1 MRRFFLLPP
10 SRAGGHN
17 RSTLPIAAA
26 VLRRGLYLR
35 ERDPSGNWTMAGS
48 PPERNVIRTVAAVS
62 EPNKAA
68 SAAQEPEFD
77 ERRANTRFALSAQA
91 EVVELRSQARITS
104 RSSDLGLGGC
114 YVDTLTPF
122 PVGSPVKVR
131 LAQASRTFEAQATVI
146 YAHVG
151 MGMGLAFSEVQP
163 DQLATLQDWVRELS
177 GELPSALDSAETP
190 APEQPFLQSERL
202 VLNQLITLLIR
213 KRFLTETEGA
223 TLLRQLFH

>member
-1 MRRFFLLPP
+1 MADRPP
-10 SRAGGHN
+10 K
-17 RSTLPIAAA
+17 
-26 VLRRGLYLR
+26 
-35 ERDPSGNWTMAGS
+35 
-48 PPERNVIRTVAAVS
+48 RNVIQTVAAVS

-68 SAAQEPEFD
+68 SAAQEPEFP
-77 ERRANTRFALSAQA
+77 ERRANTRFAFSVAA
-91 EVVELRSQARITS
+91 EVVELRSQARIAS

-131 LAQASRTFEAQATVI
+131 LTQANRTFEAQAAVT

-177 GELPSALDSAETP
+177 GELPSAFDSAETP
-190 APEQPFLQSERL
+190 APEQPSLQSERL

>member
-1 MRRFFLLPP
+1 MRQ
-10 SRAGGHN
+10 
-17 RSTLPIAAA
+17 A
-26 VLRRGLYLR
+26 V
-35 ERDPSGNWTMAGS
+35 WV
-48 PPERNVIRTVAAVS
+48 ERNIKGDNFVCFILQCFWVGSGGKYDLVCGNCS
-62 EPNKAA
+62 P
-68 SAAQEPEFD
+68 
-77 ERRANTRFALSAQA
+77 ERRANTRFAFSVAA

-131 LAQASRTFEAQATVI
+131 LTQANRTFEAQAAVT
-146 YAHVG
+146 YAKVG

-177 GELPSALDSAETP
+177 GELPSSLDSAETP
-190 APEQPFLQSERL
+190 VPAQPFQQSERL

-213 KRFLTETEGA
+213 KRMLTETEGA